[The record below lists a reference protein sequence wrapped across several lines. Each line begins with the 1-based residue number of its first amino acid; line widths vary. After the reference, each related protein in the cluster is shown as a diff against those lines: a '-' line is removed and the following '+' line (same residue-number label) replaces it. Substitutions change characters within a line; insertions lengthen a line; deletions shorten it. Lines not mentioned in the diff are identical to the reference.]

1 MKPRKLLPRKLL
13 TTRMLDDLDLKTLME
28 DEDEFLDFEV
38 GVEEEDPAHET
49 RATVATREKPGTPGV
64 VHTDDRS
71 RHERIA
77 SMTVGSRVA
86 TV

>member
-38 GVEEEDPAHET
+38 GVEG
-49 RATVATREKPGTPGV
+49 R
-64 VHTDDRS
+64 
-71 RHERIA
+71 
-77 SMTVGSRVA
+77 GSRP
-86 TV
+86 